1 VCLYL
6 LLRQEREE
14 EVSSLAS
21 SRQTVLEVRVPL
33 DSVSYVIG
41 RQGANIKEVQA
52 KTDTRINF
60 RDEVAGELYRVCLV
74 RGSPADCQMA
84 EILIQQMLARQ
95 ARPEV
100 VELAVPTR
108 AVGRIIGRAG
118 ETVRSIQRLSG
129 AKVDVERADS
139 GEERRV
145 TLRGTRE
152 DIETAQK
159 MIEEKVKEEELTRL
173 SVTSRPPRIKYKQP
187 LFLNYDQN
195 SDEETMGGAGEREA
209 EQLEPSASDNCM
221 EVLVSAI
228 SSPGECASVPGPGQQ
243 SSASRAGSGSESSV
257 ALRIIDISSEEEKS
271 SSAEAVED
279 CCEED
284 EDMEDDLLFDTHCHI
299 DFLYTRRLG
308 RKLAGQSYSRL
319 VAEFPALHSVRLH
332 GFITNFCDPA
342 CWPRE
347 APPALLCSAWADGVN
362 CFYTL
367 GCHPHYAP
375 AMLEPGAAARLE
387 RLLVQGRGRG
397 CVAVGECGLDL
408 SRNSRVPLAVQQE
421 AFTIQIQIALRL
433 HLPLV
438 LHIRDAEAEGGASDS
453 IFR

>member
-6 LLRQEREE
+6 LLRQEREG

-60 RDEVAGELYRVCLV
+60 RDEVAGEQYRVCLV

-100 VELAVPTR
+100 VELVVPTR

-195 SDEETMGGAGEREA
+195 SDEETMAGAGEREA

-228 SSPGECASVPGPGQQ
+228 SSPGSFWVQKVGPRSVELDRLTAEMTDWYGGNSGATVASLSPDAVQLGDIVAASFGEEESFYRAKIVSYQEDSYDASHGLVGLDFVDYGDHDEKRLTEVFSIRAEFLKLKFQAIECQLAGVKPHPGPVW
-243 SSASRAGSGSESSV
+243 SDEASNSF
-257 ALRIIDISSEEEKS
+257 EE
-271 SSAEAVED
+271 
-279 CCEED
+279 
-284 EDMEDDLLFDTHCHI
+284 LTHCALWRVVTARVVEFTGQMVPCVELVDRDI
-299 DFLYTRRLG
+299 NIG
-308 RKLAGQSYSRL
+308 RELVRQGLATWKQ
-319 VAEFPALHSVRLH
+319 
-332 GFITNFCDPA
+332 
-342 CWPRE
+342 
-347 APPALLCSAWADGVN
+347 
-362 CFYTL
+362 
-367 GCHPHYAP
+367 
-375 AMLEPGAAARLE
+375 
-387 RLLVQGRGRG
+387 
-397 CVAVGECGLDL
+397 
-408 SRNSRVPLAVQQE
+408 
-421 AFTIQIQIALRL
+421 
-433 HLPLV
+433 
-438 LHIRDAEAEGGASDS
+438 
-453 IFR
+453 

>member
-1 VCLYL
+1 MCAELVTPRRAGALVLGAALAGATGVCLYL

-187 LFLNYDQN
+187 LFLNYDQVRLTI
-195 SDEETMGGAGEREA
+195 DQTTTADMQECICCRTVMRRLWGERGSGRRNSWSRA
-209 EQLEPSASDNCM
+209 PRTTAWRCWYLPSPAR
-221 EVLVSAI
+221 VSAPVCRD
-228 SSPGECASVPGPGQQ
+228 PG
-243 SSASRAGSGSESSV
+243 
-257 ALRIIDISSEEEKS
+257 
-271 SSAEAVED
+271 
-279 CCEED
+279 
-284 EDMEDDLLFDTHCHI
+284 
-299 DFLYTRRLG
+299 
-308 RKLAGQSYSRL
+308 
-319 VAEFPALHSVRLH
+319 
-332 GFITNFCDPA
+332 
-342 CWPRE
+342 
-347 APPALLCSAWADGVN
+347 
-362 CFYTL
+362 
-367 GCHPHYAP
+367 
-375 AMLEPGAAARLE
+375 
-387 RLLVQGRGRG
+387 
-397 CVAVGECGLDL
+397 
-408 SRNSRVPLAVQQE
+408 SRVVPAERGLAVR
-421 AFTIQIQIALRL
+421 AA
-433 HLPLV
+433 
-438 LHIRDAEAEGGASDS
+438 
-453 IFR
+453 